1 MSDSVRPH
9 RRQPSVSNILVI
21 QVGMKSLPC
30 FKNKN
35 GLYILK
41 SKIFLLSTGVEDF
54 LMVVEIRIAID
65 TTGGGSEIN

>member
-1 MSDSVRPH
+1 
-9 RRQPSVSNILVI
+9 
-21 QVGMKSLPC
+21 MKSLPC

-65 TTGGGSEIN
+65 TTGGGSEINWEGVNK